1 MRYPLTL
8 AACLAA
14 YVALPT
20 HAATAR
26 DAHGTWLSADQAAII
41 EFKECTDAPGAL
53 CGQIVWD
60 KDAGTPADACG
71 VRIAKLKRWDGEAW
85 RDGWVHDPRSKKNYK
100 GVLRAHQHV
109 FTAQG
114 EGETTSG
121 TFSPTLEKAIAM
133 ARLPLGVA
141 VGEQV
146 EVDIR
151 GKRLKARVVKA
162 SFVRKGQALI

>member
-20 HAATAR
+20 HAATAQ

-41 EFKECTDAPGAL
+41 EFKECADAPGAL

-100 GVLRAHQHV
+100 GVLRA
-109 FTAQG
+109 QG
-114 EGETTSG
+114 ATLALRAYVGVEVLGETEEMTR
-121 TFSPTLEKAIAM
+121 TAAPAQPCAP
-133 ARLPLGVA
+133 R
-141 VGEQV
+141 
-146 EVDIR
+146 
-151 GKRLKARVVKA
+151 
-162 SFVRKGQALI
+162 

>member
-41 EFKECTDAPGAL
+41 EFKECADAPGAL

-100 GVLRAHQHV
+100 GVLRA
-109 FTAQG
+109 QG
-114 EGETTSG
+114 ATLALRAYVGVEVLGETEEMTR
-121 TFSPTLEKAIAM
+121 TAAPAQPCAP
-133 ARLPLGVA
+133 R
-141 VGEQV
+141 
-146 EVDIR
+146 
-151 GKRLKARVVKA
+151 
-162 SFVRKGQALI
+162 

>member
-20 HAATAR
+20 HAATAK

-41 EFKECTDAPGAL
+41 EFKECADAPGAL

-100 GVLRAHQHV
+100 GVLRA
-109 FTAQG
+109 QG
-114 EGETTSG
+114 ATLALRAYVGVEVLGETEEMTR
-121 TFSPTLEKAIAM
+121 TAAPAQPCAP
-133 ARLPLGVA
+133 R
-141 VGEQV
+141 
-146 EVDIR
+146 
-151 GKRLKARVVKA
+151 
-162 SFVRKGQALI
+162 

>member
-41 EFKECTDAPGAL
+41 EFKECADAPGAL

-60 KDAGTPADACG
+60 KDAGTAADACG

-100 GVLRAHQHV
+100 GVLRA
-109 FTAQG
+109 QG
-114 EGETTSG
+114 AMLALRAYVGVEVLGETEEMTR
-121 TFSPTLEKAIAM
+121 TAAPAQPCAP
-133 ARLPLGVA
+133 R
-141 VGEQV
+141 
-146 EVDIR
+146 
-151 GKRLKARVVKA
+151 
-162 SFVRKGQALI
+162 

>member
-1 MRYPLTL
+1 MRYPHTL

-100 GVLRAHQHV
+100 GVLRA
-109 FTAQG
+109 QG
-114 EGETTSG
+114 ATLALRAYVGVEVLGETEEMTR
-121 TFSPTLEKAIAM
+121 TAAPAQPCAP
-133 ARLPLGVA
+133 R
-141 VGEQV
+141 
-146 EVDIR
+146 
-151 GKRLKARVVKA
+151 
-162 SFVRKGQALI
+162 

>member
-100 GVLRAHQHV
+100 GVLRA
-109 FTAQG
+109 QG
-114 EGETTSG
+114 ATLALRAYVGVEVLGETEEMTR
-121 TFSPTLEKAIAM
+121 TAAPAQPCAP
-133 ARLPLGVA
+133 R
-141 VGEQV
+141 
-146 EVDIR
+146 
-151 GKRLKARVVKA
+151 
-162 SFVRKGQALI
+162 

>member
-1 MRYPLTL
+1 MRYHLTL

-100 GVLRAHQHV
+100 GVLRA
-109 FTAQG
+109 QG
-114 EGETTSG
+114 ATLALRAYVGVEVLGETEEMTR
-121 TFSPTLEKAIAM
+121 TAAPAQPCAP
-133 ARLPLGVA
+133 R
-141 VGEQV
+141 
-146 EVDIR
+146 
-151 GKRLKARVVKA
+151 
-162 SFVRKGQALI
+162 

>member
-100 GVLRAHQHV
+100 GMLRA
-109 FTAQG
+109 QG
-114 EGETTSG
+114 ATLALRAYVGVEVLGETEEMTR
-121 TFSPTLEKAIAM
+121 TAAPAQPCAP
-133 ARLPLGVA
+133 R
-141 VGEQV
+141 
-146 EVDIR
+146 
-151 GKRLKARVVKA
+151 
-162 SFVRKGQALI
+162 

>member
-60 KDAGTPADACG
+60 KDAGTPAG
-71 VRIAKLKRWDGEAW
+71 LQHRPGAKRQVGGTQLAAADFFK
-85 RDGWVHDPRSKKNYK
+85 
-100 GVLRAHQHV
+100 QH
-109 FTAQG
+109 G
-114 EGETTSG
+114 
-121 TFSPTLEKAIAM
+121 
-133 ARLPLGVA
+133 
-141 VGEQV
+141 
-146 EVDIR
+146 
-151 GKRLKARVVKA
+151 
-162 SFVRKGQALI
+162 